1 MGPAAAAMIYQSM
14 GYQGQPTEI
23 DIISD
28 LVKNQAPVARFLVS
42 EQGFPA
48 LATFLGVFLD
58 YKLVQFFKN
67 YRIGVVQDE
76 SSGQMYLQPMPEQP
90 TEQGKELHTMTI
102 AEVQSSIASISDM
115 LRSNLIARADEVV
128 SKHKQ
133 AANALA
139 QGSMVEGMMAEAVSS
154 NKGAIAG
161 AASGALNLGLRAL
174 GVPVPAASASPPPP
188 PGR

>member
-1 MGPAAAAMIYQSM
+1 
-14 GYQGQPTEI
+14 
-23 DIISD
+23 
-28 LVKNQAPVARFLVS
+28 
-42 EQGFPA
+42 
-48 LATFLGVFLD
+48 
-58 YKLVQFFKN
+58 
-67 YRIGVVQDE
+67 
-76 SSGQMYLQPMPEQP
+76 
-90 TEQGKELHTMTI
+90 MTI
-102 AEVQSSIASISDM
+102 AEVQSSIASISEM
-115 LRSNLIARADEVV
+115 LRSNLIAKADEVV